1 MKKRPIEDMVDSVC
15 DECAT
20 KLGWKPKDKVVGV
33 WMGKCEVCGKEKP
46 LTSLHHDWYKAN
58 TRGDK

>member
-1 MKKRPIEDMVDSVC
+1 MRKKIEDDVDSVC

-33 WMGKCEVCGKEKP
+33 WMGKCEVCGNERP